1 MSFDK
6 NLYEVVRGA
15 IPKELAENL
24 DIEFDLIKKLKFA
37 KNPETPKN
45 KYMFGDEL
53 VEKSFSSYAPLC
65 FEALSLQ
72 LQPLMEKITGKA
84 LYPTYT
90 YARVYHTGATM
101 QKHKD
106 RPSCEYSISICIS
119 VDPEPWTIWF
129 EDLEGNELAVDLEPG
144 DLVVYKGEILSHW
157 RNEYTGKRQTQ
168 AFLHYVDRRGKHQT
182 HRFDGRSHL
191 GLPKDVRIGYV
202 D

>member
-15 IPKELAENL
+15 IPKELAKNL
-24 DIEFDLIKKLKFA
+24 DIEFDLTKKLKFA
-37 KNPETPKN
+37 KNPETPNN

-53 VEKSFSSYAPLC
+53 VEKSFSLYAPIC

-72 LQPLMEKITGKA
+72 LLPLMEAKTGKS

-90 YARVYHTGATM
+90 YARTYYNGATM
-101 QKHKD
+101 QRHTD

-119 VDPEPWTIWF
+119 VDPKSWPIWF
-129 EDLEGNELAVDLEPG
+129 EDLEGNELAIDLEPG
-144 DLVVYKGEILSHW
+144 DLIIYKGDILNHW
-157 RNEYTGKRQTQ
+157 RNEYPGKRQTQ
-168 AFLHYVDRRGKHQT
+168 AFLHYVDKRGKYQT
-182 HRFDGRSHL
+182 HKLDGRSHY